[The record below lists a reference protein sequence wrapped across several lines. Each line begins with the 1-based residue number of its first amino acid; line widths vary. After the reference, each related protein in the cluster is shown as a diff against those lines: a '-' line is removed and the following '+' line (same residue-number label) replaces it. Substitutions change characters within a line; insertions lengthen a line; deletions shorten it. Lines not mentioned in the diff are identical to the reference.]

1 MWSFGRQGLA
11 MSNVTDVSAVSQYI
25 TVAIIRINEVEG

>member
-11 MSNVTDVSAVSQYI
+11 VSNVKDISAVSQYI
-25 TVAIIRINEVEG
+25 TVAIIRVNEVEG